1 MFKSHL
7 FYFLIVAITL
17 LSCNKDERIAKPEP
31 APTPPIEAQKIT
43 VQITPNYKQ
52 LPLTFNSFKYK
63 SAANDSF
70 MVSKW
75 KFYISNIVL
84 KGATANYRLPDSY
97 YLVDLHD
104 LEHGSFNF
112 TDVPAG
118 EYTSIEF
125 LIGIDSTR
133 NVSGAQVGVL
143 SQDAGMFWSWNQG
156 YIFSKLEG
164 EFTNSLTMGPQLFS
178 HHIGGFS
185 GANNCIVKAIVPFT
199 ATPLIVTNNSQNKLS
214 LAADLD
220 TYLNGLVTIDMTTF
234 SAVSGGRNAK
244 IIATNYKNMFTIK
257 EVKN

>member
-1 MFKSHL
+1 MLKRYL
-7 FYFLIVAITL
+7 FFLFSIL
-17 LSCNKDERIAKPEP
+17 LIACNKDAHIVKPEP
-31 APTPPIEAQKIT
+31 APAPPIETQKIT
-43 VQITPNYKQ
+43 VQINPNYKQ
-52 LPLTFNSFKYK
+52 LPLVFNKLNYK
-63 SAANDSF
+63 NAANDSF

-84 KGATANYRLPDSY
+84 KGATTSYRLRDSY
-97 YLVDLHD
+97 FLVDLHD

-112 TDVPAG
+112 TDVPVG

-199 ATPLIVTNNSQNKLS
+199 TTPLIVTTTSQNKLS

>member
-1 MFKSHL
+1 MLKRYVIIL
-7 FYFLIVAITL
+7 LTVVTL
-17 LSCNKDERIAKPEP
+17 LSCNKDERIVKPEP
-31 APTPPIEAQKIT
+31 TPTPQIETQKIT
-43 VQITPNYKQ
+43 VQFSPNYKQ
-52 LPLTFNSFKYK
+52 LPLIYNQFIYK
-63 SAANDSF
+63 NTANDSF

-75 KFYISNIVL
+75 KFYVSNIAL
-84 KGATANYRLPDSY
+84 KGATTSYRLRESY
-97 YLVDLHD
+97 YLIDFHD
-104 LEHGSFNF
+104 TEHSAF
-112 TDVPAG
+112 TLTGIPAG
-118 EYTSIEF
+118 NYTSIEF
-125 LIGIDSTR
+125 LVGIDSTR

-164 EFTNSLTMGPQLFS
+164 EFTNSIVTAPQIFS

-185 GANNCIVKAIVPFT
+185 GTNNCIVKTIVPFT
-199 ATPLIVTNNSQNKLS
+199 TTPLIITDNSQNKLS

-244 IIATNYKNMFTIK
+244 IIATNYKNMFTVK